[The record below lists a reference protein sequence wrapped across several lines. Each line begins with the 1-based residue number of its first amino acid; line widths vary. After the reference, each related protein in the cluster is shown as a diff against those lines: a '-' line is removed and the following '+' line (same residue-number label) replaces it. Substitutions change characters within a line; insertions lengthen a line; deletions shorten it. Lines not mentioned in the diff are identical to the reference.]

1 MSLST
6 KIVYKS
12 PHGRFFVTISGVTKR
27 KAYISLIGIVAT
39 AILSALGFTQVMP
52 NVQTFIGQQT
62 HTAATTPA
70 PGFYKVVKV
79 SDGDTITVDMNG
91 KQESVRMIG
100 VDTPETHK
108 PNTPVQCYGQEA
120 SDYTHNI
127 LGSGATVRLEAD
139 PTNDNRDRY
148 DRLLR
153 YVYLPDGTLYQKT
166 LVQQGYGFAYTSFPF
181 QKKDEFIQAQSAAQA
196 AKLGLWGACQTKQT
210 APDRWQL
217 M

>member
-1 MSLST
+1 MQKQSS
-6 KIVYKS
+6 S
-12 PHGRFFVTISGVTKR
+12 GRFFVTISGVTKR
-27 KAYISLIGIVAT
+27 TSIITAAIITIVSSTLA
-39 AILSALGFTQVMP
+39 ALGYTQLP
-52 NVQTFIGQQT
+52 NIQQFVGEQTKSAQQ
-62 HTAATTPA
+62 APA
-70 PGFYKVVKV
+70 PGFYRVTKV

-108 PNTPVQCYGQEA
+108 PNTPVQCFGKEA
-120 SDYTHNI
+120 SDYTHKI
-127 LGSGATVRLEAD
+127 LGNGATVRLEAD

-153 YVYLPDGTLYQKT
+153 YVYLPDGTLYQKA
-166 LVQQGYGFAYTSFPF
+166 LIEQGYGFAYTSFPF
-181 QKKDEFIQAQSAAQA
+181 QKKEEFVQAQARAQSA
-196 AKLGLWGACQTKQT
+196 KTGLWAVCQTKQT